1 MSSVLITGANRGLG
15 LEFATEYATDGWQ
28 VFATC
33 RRPVEADQLK
43 DLTRKAGHR
52 ASVLAMDV
60 IDIESIR
67 NAATQLK
74 DAAIDVLINN
84 AGIGGPRGQT
94 TGNVDYEAWAHVLDV
109 NTMGPLRVLEAFTE
123 QLARSERKL
132 VVTLS
137 SGMASIADNTS
148 GGSIP
153 YRSSKAA
160 MNMVMRSAAIDL
172 APRGITCVLLSP
184 GWVKTDM
191 GGPAARLTPHQSVS
205 AMRRL
210 IAKMGRQDSGK
221 FLHYDGRAYP
231 W

>member
-15 LEFATEYATDGWQ
+15 LEFANEYATDGWH

-33 RRPVEADQLK
+33 RRPAEADQLK

-52 ASVLAMDV
+52 VSVLAMDV

-67 NAATQLK
+67 NVARELK

-84 AGIGGPRGQT
+84 AGIGGPHGQT

-109 NTMGPLRVLEAFTE
+109 NTIGPLRVLEAFTE

-132 VVTLS
+132 VVTIT

-160 MNMVMRSAAIDL
+160 VNMVMRSAAIEL

-191 GGPAARLTPHQSVS
+191 GGPAARLTPHQSVG

-210 IAKMGRQDSGK
+210 IAKMGPQDSGK
-221 FLHYDGRAYP
+221 FLHYDGREFP

>member
-15 LEFATEYATDGWQ
+15 LEFAVEYAAEGWE
-28 VFATC
+28 VFAAC
-33 RRPVEADQLK
+33 RNPAEAEQLHQLLRGTGSK
-43 DLTRKAGHR
+43 T
-52 ASVLAMDV
+52 SIVAMDV
-60 IDIESIR
+60 TDRESIR
-67 NAATQLK
+67 KASIQLK

-84 AGIGGPRGQT
+84 AGIGRPRGQI
-94 TGNVDYEAWAHVLDV
+94 TGNVDYAAWAHVLDV
-109 NTMGPLRVLEAFTE
+109 NSLGPLRVLEAFTE

-132 VVTLS
+132 VVTIS

-160 MNMVMRSAAIDL
+160 VNMVMRSAAIDL

-191 GGPAARLTPHQSVS
+191 GGPTARLTPHQSVS

-210 IAKMGRQDSGK
+210 IERLSLADSGK
-221 FLHYDGRAYP
+221 FLHYDGREYP